1 MKERWMMKKNPVL
14 IGLIVIGVIMVVFI
28 GAILLLTLMF
38 RRESPSFAM
47 GNKVG
52 VVEITGV
59 ISDSREIIRGIRSF
73 VDDGGVKAIVLRVDS
88 PGGGVGASQEIY
100 QEVIKA
106 KKVKRVVASFG
117 GVAASGGYYVACGA
131 DKIVANP
138 GTITGSIGVVMQFA
152 NLEELLKKIGYKGYV
167 IKSGA
172 HKDIGSP
179 FREMSPEEK
188 ELLQGVI
195 DTVHQQF
202 IKAVADGRKLSIEKV
217 SAIADG
223 RIFAGEQAQ
232 TLGLVDELG
241 NLEDTIQIAAA
252 MAGIKGRPSVVYSR
266 KRKAS
271 FFDSLTESIAQR
283 LKEEA
288 KQEAPPDLQYM
299 WYQ

>member
-1 MKERWMMKKNPVL
+1 MMKKNPIL

-38 RRESPSFAM
+38 RKESPFFVM
-47 GNKVG
+47 GDKVG

-59 ISDSREIIRGIRSF
+59 IADSREVIRGIKSF
-73 VDDGGVKAIVLRVDS
+73 VEDSGVKAIVLRVDS

-131 DKIVANP
+131 DRIVANP

-179 FREMSPEEK
+179 LREMSPDEK
-188 ELLQGVI
+188 ELLQEMVN
-195 DTVHQQF
+195 TVHQQF
-202 IKAVADGRKLSIEKV
+202 IKAVAEGRKLSIEKV

-223 RIFAGEQAQ
+223 RVFAGEQARD
-232 TLGLVDELG
+232 LGLVDDLG
-241 NLEDTIQIAAA
+241 NLDDTIQVAAA
-252 MAGIKGRPSVVYSR
+252 MAGIKGRPAVVYSR
-266 KRKAS
+266 KQKVS
-271 FFDSLTESIAQR
+271 FFDLFTEGIAQR
-283 LKEEA
+283 LKEEV
-288 KQEAPPDLQYM
+288 QEKAQPELQYI
-299 WYQ
+299 WSQ

>member
-1 MKERWMMKKNPVL
+1 MMKKNPVL

-47 GNKVG
+47 GDKVG

-59 ISDSREIIRGIRSF
+59 ISDSREVIRGIRYF

-100 QEVIKA
+100 QEVVKA

-167 IKSGA
+167 IKSGT

-188 ELLQGVI
+188 ELLQEVI

-202 IKAVADGRKLSIEKV
+202 IKAVADGRKLPIEKV
-217 SAIADG
+217 TVIADG
-223 RIFAGEQAQ
+223 RIFAGEQALN
-232 TLGLVDELG
+232 LGLVDQLG
-241 NLEDTIQIAAA
+241 NLEDTIELAAK
-252 MAGIKGRPSVVYSR
+252 MAGIKGKPAVVYTR

-283 LKEEA
+283 LKEEV
-288 KQEAPPDLQYM
+288 KQETPPDLQYM

>member
-1 MKERWMMKKNPVL
+1 MMKKNPVL

-47 GNKVG
+47 GDKVG

-152 NLEELLKKIGYKGYV
+152 NLEELMKKIGYKGYV

-179 FREMSPEEK
+179 FREMTPDEK

-241 NLEDTIQIAAA
+241 NLEDTIQLAAA

-266 KRKAS
+266 KQKAS
-271 FFDSLTESIAQR
+271 FLDLFTEGIAQR
-283 LKEEA
+283 LKEEV
-288 KQEAPPDLQYM
+288 QEKAQPELQYK
-299 WYQ
+299 WSQ